1 MKDIKY
7 ILLICYILLVLVTTF
22 FLFTFNQFSNSQIQ
36 NVTIIGLSYDVGD
49 FSKGDLLLATK
60 KIDKVK
66 KNNDIIYYDTENGKN
81 KIAHIQVEKV
91 MKTNDKEYTYVIKD
105 GLFLSSEYLIGQVD
119 EIVAIP
125 FLGYLYYLLTSK
137 IGYFVFVMIPIMIA
151 FIIFIKKYKG
161 VLHGEKNK
169 N

>member
-1 MKDIKY
+1 MKAIKY
-7 ILLICYILLVLVTTF
+7 ILFICYILLVLVTTF

-91 MKTNDKEYTYVIKD
+91 MKRNI
-105 GLFLSSEYLIGQVD
+105 L
-119 EIVAIP
+119 
-125 FLGYLYYLLTSK
+125 
-137 IGYFVFVMIPIMIA
+137 M
-151 FIIFIKKYKG
+151 
-161 VLHGEKNK
+161 
-169 N
+169 